1 MKLKFDPNQQ
11 FQIDAISAVTDL
23 FDGQPLSESDLE
35 IGFQRKDWIFQN
47 ELGIGN
53 QLTLGDSDLL
63 KNVQS
68 IQKRNG
74 IEITN
79 VLQGRHFSVEMETGT
94 GKTYVYLRT
103 IFELNKKYGFKKYV
117 IVVPSIAIREG
128 VLKNLAI
135 TRSHFLHLYNHV
147 SYDYFVYD
155 SKRVNQVR
163 QFATSNY
170 IQIMVINIDAFR
182 KTLENNLNR
191 KNSNVIH
198 RENDKLS
205 GHKPI
210 EFIQATNPIV
220 IIDEPQSVD
229 NTAKAKE
236 AIETLNPF
244 CTLRYSATHRNPYNL
259 LYKLD
264 PVRAYDMRLVK
275 RIEVAS
281 VLSD

>member
-11 FQIDAISAVTDL
+11 FQIDAINAVTDL

-47 ELGIGN
+47 ELGVGN
-53 QLTLGDSDLL
+53 RLALDDSDLL

-68 IQKRNG
+68 IQSRNV
-74 IEITN
+74 IEVTTI
-79 VLQGRHFSVEMETGT
+79 LQGRHFSVEMETGT

-135 TRSHFLHLYNHV
+135 TKSHFLHLYNHV
-147 SYDYFVYD
+147 PYDYFVYD

-163 QFATSNY
+163 QFSTSNH

-182 KTLENNLNR
+182 KTLEDKNNE

-198 RENDKLS
+198 REK
-205 GHKPI
+205 
-210 EFIQATNPIV
+210 
-220 IIDEPQSVD
+220 
-229 NTAKAKE
+229 
-236 AIETLNPF
+236 
-244 CTLRYSATHRNPYNL
+244 
-259 LYKLD
+259 
-264 PVRAYDMRLVK
+264 
-275 RIEVAS
+275 
-281 VLSD
+281 